1 MNENEISRIAAAI
14 SDLRPDW
21 PAASIRTLL
30 KSPEL
35 KNKPRRDVA
44 VALTWVACEADTK
57 TPKRVLEAGPWWRAA
72 AVEAPATANRPPK
85 ADEACPTHGGYRD
98 NCPGCAADRL
108 VGDQTTRPAPARL
121 GPTDE
126 FRQARAALASE
137 LLSHPQHEATDT
149 EEAS

>member
-35 KNKPRRDVA
+35 KSKPRRDVA
-44 VALTWVACEADTK
+44 VALTWVACEVDTK
-57 TPKRVLEAGPWWRAA
+57 TPKRVLESGPWWRAA
-72 AVEAPATANRPPK
+72 AVENPGTTIARPPK
-85 ADEACPTHGGYRD
+85 ADEVCPSHPASHRD
-98 NCPGCAADRL
+98 NCAGCAADRL
-108 VGDQTTRPAPARL
+108 AGTESPTRPT
-121 GPTDE
+121 GPPPE
-126 FRQARAALASE
+126 VAHRGAALARE